1 MRCLLFRRIPYAGKN
16 YYQLYKLEENFNPED
31 TSIFGKGGDSDY
43 LYVEIS
49 KDSIFDEKEMY
60 AIFEENNG
68 NLSLVEDKKLNY
80 RLLEEA
86 SKIYHDLKS
95 QIKKK
100 DNERILNIIKAVNE
114 EIVSQVGPVKKL
126 LSRLFYNQNLMN
138 DPLPV
143 ESKVAQKSNIFFY
156 GLLGSGK
163 KSIVRIIEN
172 NLDIPYAD
180 VTVSDN
186 VRDTVESII
195 KQLLSRSNDSNEVSH
210 GVVFVQDNYR
220 CLDNDDKER
229 FEVVKA
235 LTGIGQVKYG
245 DKVIDFRTITFVFL
259 YDVMP
264 NTYDYDTVMSDC
276 ASLKCDSMISTNIL
290 TEREKIALL
299 LGKKGRIY
307 QHDKRLRLYGKTLT
321 ISVDDL
327 KYLINC
333 CNVINPSVDFL
344 NYAVEMIIK
353 KQIHDRICDV
363 EITRD
368 AINEYMDIYGEEIEE
383 EEEEIDEVNP
393 KNKGTNYDLQKTYEN
408 IRQAVVGQD
417 EQIKSILATIDD
429 NLTAA
434 NDPKN
439 HNPRQCIK
447 NIVICGESGGGKTFI
462 MTNIAKQLRIPYCIA
477 DATEYTEG
485 GYVGC
490 DVKEML
496 IDLYHNANDNLEA
509 AERGLL
515 IIDEIDKKADNSE
528 TSKGDVSRG
537 AVLYSLLKYAD
548 GTKVKLELRPK
559 GMPFDFNN
567 PEEIYFDTSR
577 LTMVCLGAFE
587 GIEEL
592 RDERVRK
599 AKGVAK
605 TGFGDP
611 KEERERKISKIEEE
625 VTDKDL
631 VSFGMRKQFV
641 VRFPVTVKLNKN
653 TKESLKNI
661 MYYSTHSALKICE
674 YTLNKHGIEVEY
686 MDSFIDKLAEY
697 AISLNDGVRGVEKVL
712 QYILVGI
719 PIFDVYQS
727 NTAKIIFNPEC
738 IDDPKKIILIPREEK
753 GKQMIKK

>member
-60 AIFEENNG
+60 AIFEENSG
-68 NLSLVEDKKLNY
+68 NLSLVEDQKLY
-80 RLLEEA
+80 RHLLEEA

-100 DNERILNIIKAVNE
+100 DNEKILSIIKAVNG
-114 EIVSQVGPVKKL
+114 EISSQVGPVKKL
-126 LSRLFYNQNLMN
+126 LDRLFYNQDIMN
-138 DPLPV
+138 DPLPLD
-143 ESKVAQKSNIFFY
+143 SKIVQKSNIFFY

-163 KSIVRIIEN
+163 KTIARIIEN

-186 VRDTVESII
+186 ISETVENII
-195 KQLLSRSNDSNEVSH
+195 KQLLSRSIDSNEASR

-235 LTGIGQVKYG
+235 LTGIGQVRYG

-264 NTYDYDTVMSDC
+264 NTYDYDTVMRDC
-276 ASLKCDSMISTNIL
+276 ANLKCDCMISTNL
-290 TEREKIALL
+290 LNEREKIALL

-307 QHDKRLRLYGKTLT
+307 QHDKRLKLYGKTLT

-327 KYLINC
+327 KYLIAC
-333 CNVINPSVDFL
+333 CNRINPSVDFL
-344 NYAVEMIIK
+344 NYAIEMIIK

-363 EITRD
+363 EITRE
-368 AINEYMDIYGEEIEE
+368 AINEYMDIYETNEEVEE
-383 EEEEIDEVNP
+383 EHIEVIP
-393 KNKGTNYDLQKTYEN
+393 KNKGTNYDLQKTYET

-417 EQIKSILATIDD
+417 KQIQNILTTIDD
-429 NLTAA
+429 NLTVA

-439 HNPRQCIK
+439 HDPRPCIR
-447 NIVICGESGGGKTFI
+447 NIVILGESGGGKTFI
-462 MTNIAKQLRIPYCIA
+462 ITNIAKQLHIPYYIA

-485 GYVGC
+485 GYVGR

-496 IDLYHNANDNLEA
+496 LDLYHNANDNLEA

-528 TSKGDVSRG
+528 SSKGDVSRG
-537 AVLYSLLKYAD
+537 AVLYSLLKYSD

-559 GMPFDFNN
+559 GMPFDLGN

-577 LTMVCLGAFE
+577 LTIICLGAFE
-587 GIEEL
+587 GIEEY
-592 RDERVRK
+592 RDQRLRK

-611 KEERERKISKIEEE
+611 TEKSERKISKIEED

-631 VSFGMRKQFV
+631 VSFGIRKQFV
-641 VRFPVTVKLNKN
+641 VRFPVVIKLNKN

-661 MYYSTHSALKICE
+661 MYYSTHSALRNCE
-674 YTLNKHGIEVEY
+674 YILNKHGIEVEY
-686 MDSFIDKLAEY
+686 MDTFIDRLAEY
-697 AISLNDGVRGVEKVL
+697 AISLNDGVRGIEKVL
-712 QYILVGI
+712 QYILTGI
-719 PIFDVYQS
+719 PIFDVYLS
-727 NTAKIIFNPEC
+727 DTAKIIFNPEC
-738 IDDPKKIILIPREEK
+738 IDDPEKIILIPRDEK